1 LRRALAKVESSTKNV
16 PAGRDR
22 RSIAGFHGQKVMR
35 LRIDRANLLK
45 ALNHVH
51 RVVERRN
58 TIPIL
63 ANVLIS
69 AEGGELALK
78 ATDLDMEVVD
88 RVPAEI
94 ERGGAAT
101 VPAHMLYDIV
111 RKLPE
116 GAEISLDSGSGQT
129 MALTAGRAR
138 FALQMLPEADF
149 PDLAA
154 ADLAVVF
161 KLPAEQLRRLID
173 RTQFAISTEETRY
186 YLNGIYFH
194 VVGEGG
200 EARLRA
206 VATDGHRLAR
216 AEIAAPEG
224 SAGMPGV
231 IVPRK
236 TVGEIQKLLEDP
248 EAEVQLALSGTK
260 IRLTIGNVVLTSKLI
275 DGTFPDYE
283 RVIPRANDKE
293 LKVDKADFERAVDR
307 VSTISADRGRAVKLS
322 LSDDRMVL
330 AVNNPDS
337 GSATDEIPVDY
348 SAEPLEIGFNS
359 RYLLD
364 IAAQLTSGDAVFKL
378 ADPGSP
384 TLIQDGG
391 DAEALYVLMPMRV

>member
-1 LRRALAKVESSTKNV
+1 
-16 PAGRDR
+16 
-22 RSIAGFHGQKVMR
+22 
-35 LRIDRANLLK
+35 
-45 ALNHVH
+45 
-51 RVVERRN
+51 
-58 TIPIL
+58 
-63 ANVLIS
+63 
-69 AEGGELALK
+69 
-78 ATDLDMEVVD
+78 
-88 RVPAEI
+88 
-94 ERGGAAT
+94 
-101 VPAHMLYDIV
+101 
-111 RKLPE
+111 
-116 GAEISLDSGSGQT
+116 
-129 MALTAGRAR
+129 
-138 FALQMLPEADF
+138 
-149 PDLAA
+149 
-154 ADLAVVF
+154 
-161 KLPAEQLRRLID
+161 
-173 RTQFAISTEETRY
+173 
-186 YLNGIYFH
+186 
-194 VVGEGG
+194 
-200 EARLRA
+200 
-206 VATDGHRLAR
+206 
-216 AEIAAPEG
+216 
-224 SAGMPGV
+224 MPGI

-248 EAEVQLALSGTK
+248 QTEVALSLSDTK
-260 IRLTIGNVVLTSKLI
+260 IRLTVGNVVLTSKLI

-322 LSDDRMVL
+322 LADDKMVL